1 MIFQIVGFPHCVK
14 QPAGELLTFLNFSL
28 QEVIEAKRLEFFLEM
43 ERKEEEIKQRF
54 VQRVNEKAAMLE
66 EAEQQASMPVCL
78 EFVF

>member
-1 MIFQIVGFPHCVK
+1 M
-14 QPAGELLTFLNFSL
+14 NFSL
-28 QEVIEAKRLEFFLEM
+28 QEVIETKRLEFCLEV

-54 VQRVNEKAAMLE
+54 VQRVKEKAAMLE